1 MTSVSKAVCKI
12 ALEPC
17 GSLIFIDMESYVPL
31 SFIPSLNK
39 RSLTAETGIGI

>member
-1 MTSVSKAVCKI
+1 MTSVSQAVCKI

-31 SFIPSLNK
+31 SYSF
-39 RSLTAETGIGI
+39 TQQAFTDG